1 MMPTL
6 ETERLLLRPLRADDL
21 DALAPLHAEYSFWQY
36 PLRRG
41 QTPAETGEFL
51 ERVLDQYAKR
61 AFGLAAVVDQVSGAL
76 TGWAGLSIPAFLPEV
91 LPAVEVGWRLGSA
104 WHGRGYATEAGAAW
118 VKWGFESLG
127 LDRIV
132 SIFEP
137 TNVASGRVMKKL
149 GFDLDTVTAYP
160 TSQVELHVTAL
171 TRERWAE
178 LRAAGEWPL
187 MIQRPGQ
194 RA

>member
-1 MMPTL
+1 MMPSL
-6 ETERLLLRPLRADDL
+6 ETGRLLLRPLRADDL
-21 DALAPLHAEYSFWQY
+21 DALSPLHAEYSFWQY

-41 QTPAETGEFL
+41 QTRGETGVFL
-51 ERVLDQYAKR
+51 ERVVDQYAKH
-61 AFGLAAVVDQVSGAL
+61 AFGLAAVVETASGAL

-118 VKWGFESLG
+118 VQWGFEGLG

-132 SIFEP
+132 SIFE
-137 TNVASGRVMKKL
+137 TANVASGRVMKKL
-149 GFDLDTVTAYP
+149 GFDLDRVTAYP
-160 TSQVELHVTAL
+160 SSQIELHVTAL

-187 MIQRPGQ
+187 MTPKPGEG
-194 RA
+194 